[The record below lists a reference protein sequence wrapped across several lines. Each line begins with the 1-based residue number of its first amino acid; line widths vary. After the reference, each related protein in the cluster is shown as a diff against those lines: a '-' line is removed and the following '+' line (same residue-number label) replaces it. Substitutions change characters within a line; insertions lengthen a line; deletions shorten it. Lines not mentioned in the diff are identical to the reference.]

1 MPLSELLVVAG
12 SPWLVTGSLQPQPQ
26 DLELPRRREDR
37 WRGRAEHPSLIQ
49 GSGRVAGGSPQETSV
64 PGAHAPTLPGGSR

>member
-1 MPLSELLVVAG
+1 MSSRALQSPRNVVFQKPA
-12 SPWLVTGSLQPQPQ
+12 SCPQPQ